1 MRNPKQVLNNL
12 CEHSKVSGYRFE
24 RLYRNLFNEQMFYV
38 AYQRIYTKQGNMTPG
53 TDGKTIDQMSIQRIE
68 SLIASLKNETYQPNP
83 AKRVYITNKRKRKD
97 IPLWRRL
104 LTSDYGVQILSHS
117 RQGFIAF
124 ADGKIQ
130 NALIYGSSKRSGY
143 HSELNILYIENLLK
157 KFKPKAS
164 VSVTWN
170 MGTEADYSIII
181 NGHTIS
187 YWDGTWYNDNT
198 TFTSLNELVE
208 FIRNAIDNPI

>member
-1 MRNPKQVLNNL
+1 MNL
-12 CEHSKVSGYRFE
+12 IF
-24 RLYRNLFNEQMFYV
+24 
-38 AYQRIYTKQGNMTPG
+38 
-53 TDGKTIDQMSIQRIE
+53 
-68 SLIASLKNETYQPNP
+68 
-83 AKRVYITNKRKRKD
+83 NKRKRKD